1 MGLKKIQATF
11 TELNSQSRGGLIPFV
26 TGGYPTLDVTSK
38 VLPVL
43 QQSGAS
49 LIEVGFP
56 FSDPIADGPTI
67 AATMAEVLDAGVR
80 INQIMEAVAAA
91 RPHVSCPIIAM
102 VSSSIVYRHGSEPF
116 LADLVASGF
125 DGLIVPDLDL
135 TQAPRLRAMTDQHD
149 LGLILLASATTSEKR
164 LEQIARS
171 STGFIYLLARTGLTG
186 EQTEAPDIKQ
196 PLLRLRAITKTPI
209 AAGFGISTPDHVS
222 AVVEHAD
229 AAIVGSSL
237 VRRMAEAE
245 DPLAESAQYITSLA
259 LAAAAKQ

>member
-43 QQSGAS
+43 QQSGAD

-67 AATMAEVLDAGVR
+67 AATMAKVLDAGIR
-80 INQIMEAVAAA
+80 ISQIMDAVAAA
-91 RPHVSCPIIAM
+91 RTHTSCPIIAM
-102 VSSSIVYRHGSEPF
+102 VSSSIVYRHGPETF
-116 LADLVASGF
+116 LANLVEAGF

-135 TQAPRLRAMTDQHD
+135 AQAPRLRAMTDQHE
-149 LGLILLASATTSEKR
+149 LGLILLASATTSDQR
-164 LEQIARS
+164 LEQIAQS

-222 AVVEHAD
+222 AVVKYAD

-237 VRRMAEAE
+237 VRRMAEAD
-245 DPLAESAQYITSLA
+245 DPLTETASYITSLA
-259 LAAAAKQ
+259 LAAAK